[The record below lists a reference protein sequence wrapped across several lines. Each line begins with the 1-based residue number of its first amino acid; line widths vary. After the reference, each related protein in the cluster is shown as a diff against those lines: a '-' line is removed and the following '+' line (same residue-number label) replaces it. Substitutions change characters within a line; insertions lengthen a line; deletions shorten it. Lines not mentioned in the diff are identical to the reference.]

1 MDDRSSLSAAELAAL
16 RFTLQARLALALGV
30 TLACASKATLNS
42 WAAVTAALASLSRA
56 LGWNVRSL
64 SIVAGPARAA
74 KQVEAALDGIE
85 DYVRHR
91 EGERAHS
98 DRANVIRRELAAVR
112 VALDRA
118 RSSTERSAA

>member
-1 MDDRSSLSAAELAAL
+1 MDERASLSNAELAAL

-64 SIVAGPARAA
+64 SIVAGPTRAA

-85 DYVRHR
+85 HYVRHR
-91 EGERAHS
+91 EGEQAHC
-98 DRANVIRRELAAVR
+98 DRANAIRRELAAVR
-112 VALDRA
+112 VALERA
-118 RSSTERSAA
+118 RSPAERNAA